1 MKLEWRKSKKVVHGA
16 SATEA
21 TLHRCTVKKLTT
33 SDDGAVCREEEL
45 VLTNMED
52 FELENFN
59 NEWESLN
66 PSIRYDEP
74 SLLIELTGLSFIFI
88 LGLGLKRF
96 FQMINP
102 F

>member
-1 MKLEWRKSKKVVHGA
+1 MANQTHDSNLTVHQKIVDGVEIKNTIY
-16 SATEA
+16 SSLTIDE
-21 TLHRCTVKKLTT
+21 TGVEKIQESRTWGIGNRSYTVKKLTT

-66 PSIRYDEP
+66 PSI
-74 SLLIELTGLSFIFI
+74 
-88 LGLGLKRF
+88 
-96 FQMINP
+96 
-102 F
+102 